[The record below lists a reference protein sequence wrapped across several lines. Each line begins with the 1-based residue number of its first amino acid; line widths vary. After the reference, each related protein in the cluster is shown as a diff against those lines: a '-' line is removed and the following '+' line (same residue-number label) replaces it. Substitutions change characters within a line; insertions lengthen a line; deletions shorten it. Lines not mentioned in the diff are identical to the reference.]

1 MKTTAIITAAGKG
14 SRAKLKGNKLL
25 EKIGG
30 KTVLE
35 RTILPFD
42 YDERIDEIIITA
54 SEEYYEDYK
63 KIIANVANTPVR
75 LVVGG
80 ETRTF
85 SVLNALNECDGD
97 IVIIHDGARPFVTE
111 ELIDAC
117 LDSVLTFGSGVAA
130 IPCVDTVGVVDGD
143 LITETH
149 RNDCVSVQTPQAFL
163 LSEILEA
170 YSHVTRKEIFT
181 DDAGVYSRFIKPAH
195 LVDGLKSNV
204 KLTFK
209 EDFEKY
215 PDMFCGTG
223 YDLHKL
229 TEGRKLILGGV
240 EIPSTKGLLGH
251 SDADVVLH
259 AVMDALLSAASLKDI
274 GNQFPDTDNKYKD
287 ISSVTLLKHV
297 LGMLAE
303 IKMNVKNISVVIQAE
318 KPRITP
324 YVSKMKT
331 TIAKLLSISE
341 DDVGITCTTLEGVGL
356 IGREEAIGCQAYALL
371 FKDRGNVYNKL

>member
-318 KPRITP
+318 KPRINP
-324 YVSKMKT
+324 YVPKMKT

>member
-318 KPRITP
+318 KPRINP
-324 YVSKMKT
+324 YVPKMKT
-331 TIAKLLSISE
+331 TIAKLLNISE